1 MTQKIYNAARHLNIP
16 LHFLLKS
23 VVRLSKP
30 CNILL
35 IAKNFWFL
43 KGINT
48 YLAMSNSV
56 SLVIELFLCYHKT
69 MHTLTLLSEINS
81 NTYTPATDYISC

>member
-23 VVRLSKP
+23 VVCLLKP

-35 IAKNFWFL
+35 IAKNFCFL
-43 KGINT
+43 KGINS
-48 YLAMSNSV
+48 YLAMPNSV
-56 SLVIELFLCYHKT
+56 SLIIGLVLCYHET
-69 MHTLTLLSEINS
+69 MHTLSLLSEMNS
-81 NTYTPATDYISC
+81 NTYTPSINHIFC